1 MNKPD
6 DLEQLWKTQPVD
18 PAVKGEEMR
27 QIILKKTEKFDRTI
41 WWRNIRETVA
51 AAVLAAMGAYG
62 AWAQH
67 DAFGRASSVILVAAS
82 LWIIY
87 YMWRHGTEPPDPNPD
102 QTLEGYQRAL
112 VLKYDHQIRLLRNV
126 KLWYLAPLYAG
137 RQRRAHMARWLSPPL
152 LYFAVRGHLV
162 AERGLR
168 SAQTRALARSG
179 HFRNRRGRNTML
191 IRQGRIIAADMRI
204 NRRRLLEGLAVS

>member
-27 QIILKKTEKFDRTI
+27 KIVLKKTEKFDRTI
-41 WWRNIRETVA
+41 RRRNMREMIAASVVA
-51 AAVLAAMGAYG
+51 VAFMCI

-67 DAFGRASSVILVAAS
+67 NAIERAGSIILVAGA

-87 YMWRHGTEPPDPNPD
+87 YMWRYGAEPPDPSPD

-112 VLKYDHQIRLLRNV
+112 VRKYDHQIRLLRGV
-126 KLWYLAPLYAG
+126 KFWYLLPIYVGLLTGSAGLLKKQADKGTLTWGAALFPLFYTLVFAAIWWLNEVYG
-137 RQRRAHMARWLSPPL
+137 VRKLERMRAQ
-152 LYFAVRGHLV
+152 V
-162 AERGLR
+162 
-168 SAQTRALARSG
+168 TSG
-179 HFRNRRGRNTML
+179 
-191 IRQGRIIAADMRI
+191 ID
-204 NRRRLLEGLAVS
+204 EGETQC

>member
-1 MNKPD
+1 
-6 DLEQLWKTQPVD
+6 
-18 PAVKGEEMR
+18 MR

-126 KLWYLAPLYAG
+126 KLWYLAPLYA
-137 RQRRAHMARWLSPPL
+137 AL
-152 LYFAVRGHLV
+152 LTASMGTFKERAVRGALTWLDGLV
-162 AERGLR
+162 PLFYTLLFAGIWWLNEVYGVRKLERLRAQVTSGIAEGET
-168 SAQTRALARSG
+168 QC
-179 HFRNRRGRNTML
+179 
-191 IRQGRIIAADMRI
+191 
-204 NRRRLLEGLAVS
+204 

>member
-1 MNKPD
+1 MNRPD

-27 QIILKKTEKFDRTI
+27 KIVLKKTEKFDRAI
-41 WWRNIRETVA
+41 RRRNMRETVA
-51 AAVLAAMGAYG
+51 AGVLAMMGSYG

-67 DAFGRASSVILVAAS
+67 DTFGRASSMILVAAS

-87 YMWRHGTEPPDPNPD
+87 YMWRHGAEPPDPNPD

-126 KLWYLAPLYAG
+126 KLWYLAPLYAALLTASVG
-137 RQRRAHMARWLSPPL
+137 TFKERFARGALTWLDGVVPLFYTLLFAGIWWLNEVYGVRKLERMRAR
-152 LYFAVRGHLV
+152 V
-162 AERGLR
+162 
-168 SAQTRALARSG
+168 TSG
-179 HFRNRRGRNTML
+179 
-191 IRQGRIIAADMRI
+191 IE
-204 NRRRLLEGLAVS
+204 EGETQC

>member
-126 KLWYLAPLYAG
+126 KLWYLAPLYA
-137 RQRRAHMARWLSPPL
+137 AL
-152 LYFAVRGHLV
+152 LTASMGTFKERAVRGALTWLDGLV
-162 AERGLR
+162 PLFYTLLFAGIWWLNEVYGVRKLERLRAQVTSGIAEGET
-168 SAQTRALARSG
+168 QC
-179 HFRNRRGRNTML
+179 
-191 IRQGRIIAADMRI
+191 
-204 NRRRLLEGLAVS
+204 

>member
-126 KLWYLAPLYAG
+126 KLWYLAPLYA
-137 RQRRAHMARWLSPPL
+137 AL
-152 LYFAVRGHLV
+152 LTASMGTFKERAVRGALTWLDGLV
-162 AERGLR
+162 PLFYTLLFEGIWWLNEVYGVRKLERLRAQVTSGIAEGET
-168 SAQTRALARSG
+168 QC
-179 HFRNRRGRNTML
+179 
-191 IRQGRIIAADMRI
+191 
-204 NRRRLLEGLAVS
+204 